1 MSGAVAGQGR
11 SLESFSDFYQES
23 YGDSLREL
31 HPAGRTGALLMLV
44 EQGAGDWSD
53 APSPDLVV
61 AMVHRRTASATI
73 DLGAGRFSCRFGPG
87 DFTVTAPGTATT
99 ILVDDRHELRLIL
112 VPYAALLA
120 LAGDESGLPVDG
132 DFGSLHAAL
141 RRDRAMLDLVNNVWH
156 ETAGGS
162 LHGGL
167 YADGAMLQLAGHL
180 IRLSGVRAGS
190 VRGGLAPW
198 QVRRVTEYL
207 EDHLT
212 DDVALADLAA
222 LTGLSTYHLCRAF
235 KQSTGMPPHR
245 WRLARRIERA
255 REMLEHTEQAVTEV
269 AAAVGYQDPSQLA
282 AAFRKATGLSPTQY
296 RRERRS

>member
-1 MSGAVAGQGR
+1 MTGAVAGQDR
-11 SLESFSDFYQES
+11 SLESFADFYQES
-23 YGDSLREL
+23 YGGALREL
-31 HPAGRTGALLMLV
+31 RPAGRTGAMLMLV

-53 APSPDLVV
+53 APSSDLVV
-61 AMVHRRTASATI
+61 TMIHRHTPSATI
-73 DLGAGRFSCRFGPG
+73 DLGAGRFRCQSSPG
-87 DFTVTAPGTATT
+87 DFVVTAPKTATT
-99 ILVDDRHELRLIL
+99 ILVEDQHELRFIT

-141 RRDRAMLDLVNNVWH
+141 RRDRAMLDLFNNVWH

-180 IRLSGVRAGS
+180 VRLSGVRAGS
-190 VRGGLAPW
+190 ARGGLAPW

-212 DDVALADLAA
+212 ADVALADLAA

-235 KQSTGMPPHR
+235 KQSTGLPPHR
-245 WRLARRIERA
+245 WRFARRMERA
-255 REMLEHTEQAVTEV
+255 RELLERTDLTVTEI
-269 AAAVGYQDPSQLA
+269 AAAIGYEDPSQLA
-282 AAFRKATGLSPTQY
+282 AAFRKAIGLSPTQY